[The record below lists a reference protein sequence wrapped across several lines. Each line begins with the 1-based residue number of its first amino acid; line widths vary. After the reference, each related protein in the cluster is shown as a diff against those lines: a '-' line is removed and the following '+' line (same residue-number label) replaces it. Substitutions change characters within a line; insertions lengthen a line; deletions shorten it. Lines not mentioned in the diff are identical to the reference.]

1 MKTEKRRNSAL
12 KKLIPAVAMLATS
25 AVMLSTATYAW
36 FTMNKEVKM
45 TGLNMTATVGEGI
58 EISLASVTGNNAI
71 NLIGDSNGSYYTSN
85 HPKDEEAEK
94 GWKSA
99 VAVNDYY
106 EDIGKLKP
114 VSSVNATAFFDA
126 TDASDG
132 GRVASKFKEITL
144 DGNMAL
150 TQKRATLP
158 TTSGS
163 ETIGSTG
170 TAGYYVDI
178 PVHIRTSKVKGAGA
192 SDPASGELYC
202 KMIINNNGASGD
214 TKTLY
219 KAVRVAF
226 IPITADTGS
235 ATNIFGADEEYYEAG
250 KAVNSTT
257 TKGTV
262 DVLSGATDFV
272 TDGTDFITGDGVL
285 SGLKLPYALNAGEY
299 GHLDFYVRV
308 WLEGE
313 STSCYDDK
321 AGQEWNI
328 SIAFSLDKFE
338 TTTP

>member
-1 MKTEKRRNSAL
+1 MKTEKRKNSAL

-58 EISLASVTGNNAI
+58 EIALASVTGDGNAI
-71 NLIGDSNGSYYTSN
+71 TLKNDTGSTYVGE
-85 HPKDEEAEK
+85 HPADTDTEK

-106 EDIGKLKP
+106 ADIGKIKP
-114 VSSVNATAFFDA
+114 ASSVNATALFDA
-126 TDASDG
+126 TDASNG
-132 GRVASKFKEITL
+132 GRTASTFK
-144 DGNMAL
+144 AL
-150 TQKRATLP
+150 TLPDDMAQIQKRATLP

-163 ETIGSTG
+163 QIIESTG
-170 TAGYYVDI
+170 TVGYYVDI
-178 PVHIRTSKVKGAGA
+178 PVHIRTSKVKDSETEG
-192 SDPASGELYC
+192 DLYC
-202 KMIINNNGASGD
+202 KMIINNNGATGD

-226 IPITADTGS
+226 IPITTGTS
-235 ATNIFGADEEYYEAG
+235 STTNIFGADKEYYEAG
-250 KAVNSTT
+250 KAVDSTT
-257 TKGTV
+257 SKGAVT
-262 DVLSGATDFV
+262 VLSGATDFV
-272 TDGTDFITGDGVL
+272 TDGTDFIDGVGVV
-285 SGLKLPYALNAGEY
+285 SGLKLPYAENAGEY

-328 SIAFSLDKFE
+328 SIAFSLGEFE
-338 TTTP
+338 TPTP